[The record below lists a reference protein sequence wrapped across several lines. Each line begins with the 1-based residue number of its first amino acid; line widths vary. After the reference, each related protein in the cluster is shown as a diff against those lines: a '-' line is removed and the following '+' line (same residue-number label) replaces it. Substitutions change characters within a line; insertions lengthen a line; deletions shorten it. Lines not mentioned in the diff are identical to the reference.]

1 MFAFYTPIL
10 LVQMY
15 CLYHAYTSNTDRKW
29 FWIIIFFP
37 IIGSLIYLYD
47 TFFNRNNID
56 NISEGVK
63 NAFIS
68 NYKIDKLEK
77 QLKYSDTVSNKT
89 ELADEHFLAG
99 NYDRSLTLYK
109 SCLNGVH
116 QEDSKILSR
125 ILNILYLQK
134 DYQSAI
140 NYGEQIQEENLF
152 NNSEEKIALAWSY
165 YHLENYT
172 MAEKKFKE
180 MDLRFSNY
188 KQRFEY
194 ANFLSLTN
202 KSSESGLKL
211 QDLINEIDAMDNF
224 EKRSKKFIYKE
235 IKNKA
240 QQLSN

>member
-1 MFAFYTPIL
+1 
-10 LVQMY
+10 MY
-15 CLYHAYTSNTDRKW
+15 CLYHAYTSHTERKW

-37 IIGSLIYLYD
+37 IIGSLFYLYD
-47 TFFNRNNID
+47 TFYSRNNMD
-56 NISEGVK
+56 NLSEGVK
-63 NAFIS
+63 NVFIS

-77 QLKYSDTVSNKT
+77 QLKYSDTVSNKI
-89 ELADEHFLAG
+89 ELADEHFQAG

-116 QEDSKILSR
+116 KEDSKLLSR
-125 ILNILYLQK
+125 ILNIFYLKK

-140 NYGEQIQEENLF
+140 DYGEQIVDENLF

-165 YHLENYT
+165 FHLDNYQKSEN
-172 MAEKKFKE
+172 KFKE

-194 ANFLSLTN
+194 ANFLNLTN
-202 KSSESGLKL
+202 RTSESTSKL
-211 QDLINEIDAMDNF
+211 HELLNEIDAMDNF
-224 EKRSKKFIYKE
+224 EKRAKKFIYQE